1 MAGMSE
7 QDPRDYDWLYSGRQ
21 PPSEDDPEATQ
32 AIRRPPLD
40 GSGHAQDDPTRSLG
54 PTPGGPHHTPPSEHQ
69 AEPTRVL
76 GPQPTSPGH
85 EAPPQQSF
93 GGTYAPPQ
101 QQGSRFASPSTPR
114 SGAGY
119 GLPPPHQP
127 SPAGSTRRGPT
138 SGRPKRRNWWLRGL
152 FIVFLAWLLFL
163 VAVPMWAWS
172 QLAQVDAEPNG
183 SRPAET
189 PGATYLLVGSDSR
202 EGMSKEEEAD
212 LGTGDA
218 EGERTDTILLLHVPD
233 GDGPKLLLSI
243 PRDSFVDIPGHG
255 QNKINAAYSL
265 GGPDLL
271 VETIEQATE
280 VRVDSYLEVGFG
292 GFVEIV
298 DALGGIEV
306 CPTEAID
313 DPKAGGLQ
321 IDKGCSDVDGR
332 QALGY
337 SRSRDFKLGDITRAL
352 HQREVIT
359 AVGQKAASWQ
369 TVVLPWRYF
378 RINSAAA
385 DTVRVGEDVGPIDLA
400 KFAWAM
406 ARPGSD
412 AKRCVV
418 PYTSLGQQTSAG
430 SAVIWDDEKAGAIF
444 AAIREDDTGSISC
457 APQ

>member
-1 MAGMSE
+1 M
-7 QDPRDYDWLYSGRQ
+7 
-21 PPSEDDPEATQ
+21 
-32 AIRRPPLD
+32 
-40 GSGHAQDDPTRSLG
+40 
-54 PTPGGPHHTPPSEHQ
+54 
-69 AEPTRVL
+69 
-76 GPQPTSPGH
+76 
-85 EAPPQQSF
+85 
-93 GGTYAPPQ
+93 
-101 QQGSRFASPSTPR
+101 
-114 SGAGY
+114 
-119 GLPPPHQP
+119 
-127 SPAGSTRRGPT
+127 
-138 SGRPKRRNWWLRGL
+138 
-152 FIVFLAWLLFL
+152 FLAWLLFL

-183 SRPAET
+183 TRPAGT

-243 PRDSFVDIPGHG
+243 PRDSFVEIPGHG

-298 DALGGIEV
+298 DALGGIEI

-321 IDKGCSDVDGR
+321 LDKGCSDVDGR

-359 AVGQKAASWQ
+359 AVGQKAAAWQ

-385 DTVRVGEDVGPIDLA
+385 DTVRIGEDVGPIDVA

-430 SAVIWDDEKAGAIF
+430 SAVIWDDERAGAIF
-444 AAIREDDTGSISC
+444 TAIREDDTGSISC